1 VRGQRTASPPP
12 LRVLIVTPRFA
23 PDTGGVEQHVAE
35 VGRRLV
41 ALGCR
46 VCVLTT
52 DREGALPEVES
63 IDGLTLRRVRAW
75 PRNRDFYFAPGIFRA
90 VAASRGKWDIVHIQS
105 YHTFVAPLAM
115 LGARRATIPYVVTF
129 HGGGHSSPARGLMR
143 RVQWRVL
150 APLMRRA
157 AALIAIARFEIE
169 LYGSAF
175 GVSPDRFELISNGVD
190 VPSVKKLPPPD
201 DGLIASVGRLERYKG
216 HQRVIAALP
225 SVLAKRPE
233 ARLWIAGT
241 GPFEQELRRQAEAL
255 GIAGRVEIRAVPPDE
270 RERMA
275 QEIARAALVVLMS
288 EYETQPLAVLEAVAL
303 GRPVLVADTSGMS
316 ELAERA
322 LAVAIP
328 LESPPG
334 RLAEAI
340 VEQLESPHQPPPTR
354 LPTWDDCAG
363 ELLHLYRRVLSEDG
377 VKTGSIEP

>member
-1 VRGQRTASPPP
+1 
-12 LRVLIVTPRFA
+12 
-23 PDTGGVEQHVAE
+23 
-35 VGRRLV
+35 
-41 ALGCR
+41 
-46 VCVLTT
+46 
-52 DREGALPEVES
+52 
-63 IDGLTLRRVRAW
+63 
-75 PRNRDFYFAPGIFRA
+75 
-90 VAASRGKWDIVHIQS
+90 
-105 YHTFVAPLAM
+105 
-115 LGARRATIPYVVTF
+115 
-129 HGGGHSSPARGLMR
+129 
-143 RVQWRVL
+143 
-150 APLMRRA
+150 
-157 AALIAIARFEIE
+157 
-169 LYGSAF
+169 
-175 GVSPDRFELISNGVD
+175 
-190 VPSVKKLPPPD
+190 
-201 DGLIASVGRLERYKG
+201 
-216 HQRVIAALP
+216 
-225 SVLAKRPE
+225 
-233 ARLWIAGT
+233 LWIAGT

-275 QEIARAALVVLMS
+275 EEIARAALVVLMS